1 MSLAVAD
8 WFSLGLHFAGL
19 SLLAV
24 GGGFSVAPGM
34 HRYLVDQQAW
44 LTPAQFSAAIALAQ
58 AAPGPN
64 VLFVSLL
71 GWQVG
76 WNAGGGVV
84 GAVGAALVCLLGMVL
99 PSSMLTLWATRWAH
113 RHQHHRGVRAF
124 KQGMTPLVVALL
136 AATAYLM
143 LRPLLPEEG
152 TWRAV
157 ALCGLAFL
165 VLWRT
170 RVHLLWVLLAGAVAG
185 ALGIV

>member
-1 MSLAVAD
+1 MTLGAAD
-8 WFSLGLHFAGL
+8 WFQLGLHFAGL

-44 LTPAQFSAAIALAQ
+44 ITSAQFSAAIALAQ

-76 WNAGGGVV
+76 WNAGGGVP
-84 GAVGAALVCLLGMVL
+84 GAVGGALVCLLGMLL
-99 PSSMLTLWATRWAH
+99 PSSVLTLVATRWAH
-113 RHQHHRGVRAF
+113 RHRHHRGIRAF

-136 AATAYLM
+136 LATAYLM
-143 LRPLLPEEG
+143 LRPLLPEQA
-152 TWRAV
+152 TWRAIV
-157 ALCGLAFL
+157 LCGLAFL
-165 VLWRT
+165 ALWRT
-170 RVHLLWVLLAGAVAG
+170 RVHLLWVLLAGATAG
-185 ALGIV
+185 AFGVV